1 MLYKKDYKKHVYVF
15 FSFRLMK
22 IDFRGLKKPLVPDV
36 EGEEGDVL
44 AEEVTLHPLQPS
56 HDLLR
61 DLVQVLIYSKDTK
74 LRRISLHVTDA
85 LLQAVPST

>member
-1 MLYKKDYKKHVYVF
+1 MSFLALGLRKEWNLGHR
-15 FSFRLMK
+15 FSWPK
-22 IDFRGLKKPLVPDV
+22 EPLVPDV

-44 AEEVTLHPLQPS
+44 AEKVTLHPLQPS

-85 LLQAVPST
+85 LLQSCALYMM

>member
-1 MLYKKDYKKHVYVF
+1 MSFLALGLRKEWNLGHR
-15 FSFRLMK
+15 FSWP
-22 IDFRGLKKPLVPDV
+22 KKPLVPDV

-56 HDLLR
+56 H

>member
-1 MLYKKDYKKHVYVF
+1 
-15 FSFRLMK
+15 MK

-44 AEEVTLHPLQPS
+44 AEEVTLHPLQPA

-61 DLVQVLIYSKDTK
+61 DLVQVLIYSKDT
-74 LRRISLHVTDA
+74 LLESDPPPSPA
-85 LLQAVPST
+85 LP